1 MRYLVSL
8 FCLGLLLTVPALAQ
22 DSGEHIVVTG
32 GVSLAEWE
40 KYKVEPHDHWWLN
53 FVRASRLRIEQL
65 RQQYGPTARIT
76 WFVYAPAYQ
85 RRQKQEKENLFSV
98 IESVRDKYGLRLIY
112 FSNAD
117 QLCDYLN
124 RGQDRSRYKIASFD
138 YFGHS
143 NKACFMFDYS
153 NQIGSASKAWLHE
166 DELRQKL
173 HRGIFAANAQ
183 VKAWGCYTAESMSKY
198 WYEATGAKMMGAI
211 GKTQYMMNE
220 FPVLSSATGKW
231 SYGL

>member
-22 DSGEHIVVTG
+22 DPGEHIVVTG

-124 RGQDRSRYKIASFD
+124 RGQDRSRNKIASFD

-198 WYEATGAKMMGAI
+198 WYEATGAKMMGAV